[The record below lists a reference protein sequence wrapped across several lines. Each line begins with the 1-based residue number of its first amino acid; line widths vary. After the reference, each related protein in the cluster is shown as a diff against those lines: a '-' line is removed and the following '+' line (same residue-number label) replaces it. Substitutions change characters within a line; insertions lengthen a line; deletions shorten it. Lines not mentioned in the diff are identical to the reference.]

1 MIKNKSHWNN
11 FYKKF
16 KLKKSSNFAKF
27 VFRNGFINKKSKIIE
42 VGCGNGRDTFFFMKR
57 RIRIISLDKSDQ
69 AIKVNKANFKNV
81 FLKADVCNFTNQ
93 KLKYFKTK
101 YEFNVIYAR
110 FFLHTLNYEDEKKI
124 FFFCNNIIN
133 EKGLLLLEFRTIK
146 DPLMKKGR
154 KISKTERVTDHYR
167 RFIESKQVINSL
179 KNNFKLIY
187 KTESFGLARFKDEN
201 PHICRLIF
209 KKIK

>member
-27 VFRNGFINKKSKIIE
+27 VFRNGFINKKIKSLKLD
-42 VGCGNGRDTFFFMKR
+42 VKWPRYFFLEKK
-57 RIRIISLDKSDQ
+57 IRIISLDKSDQ

-110 FFLHTLNYEDEKKI
+110 FFTY
-124 FFFCNNIIN
+124 
-133 EKGLLLLEFRTIK
+133 
-146 DPLMKKGR
+146 
-154 KISKTERVTDHYR
+154 
-167 RFIESKQVINSL
+167 
-179 KNNFKLIY
+179 FKL
-187 KTESFGLARFKDEN
+187 
-201 PHICRLIF
+201 
-209 KKIK
+209 